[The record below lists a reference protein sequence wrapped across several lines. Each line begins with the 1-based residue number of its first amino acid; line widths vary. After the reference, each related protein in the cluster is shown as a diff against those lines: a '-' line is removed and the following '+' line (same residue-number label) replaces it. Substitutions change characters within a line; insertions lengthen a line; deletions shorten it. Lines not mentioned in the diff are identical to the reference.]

1 MDEKA
6 RIVINNM
13 NRVSLRGRLL
23 SAVALLALSAAPLSS
38 AFTARGNGLLSTTP
52 NLSSSP
58 TTTTSSII
66 YNHNDKPLSRLH
78 MMSPH
83 DIMDADSINALS
95 SFVLSR
101 GSRGSME
108 NAVPPSEGVTLT
120 ILAGGFAAIVWFL
133 ASEYKFLKEKK
144 EDMTGALGNKKD
156 FTWIDLID
164 YRLDYFFSTSEWAK
178 VILLFGLSYILV
190 VVGAAL
196 LVIGDSE
203 DYGTISE
210 AAWTTWTY
218 VVDPGAQADAPSDFI
233 PRTVSLVITLG
244 GLLVFALLIGIVG
257 ESIGEKIEDLKT
269 GKSRVFENDHTLMLN
284 WNDKSLAVIQQIA
297 LANESEGGGVMVVLS
312 QLDKEEMEER
322 LEIAINAKENPLDL
336 MGTEVVFR
344 QGNPILENELKKVSA
359 NTARAVIALT
369 PPDFDSDEADANML
383 RQVLALKALDN
394 DFGSDGE
401 RHVVVELQDVDNKEL
416 IKMVAPDFAEVIVNH
431 DMIGRLML
439 QCARTPELAYVLDSM
454 MGFEGKSKSLSFF
467 FINLFIFPALSLT
480 LSCHS

>member
-1 MDEKA
+1 M
-6 RIVINNM
+6 IQI
-13 NRVSLRGRLL
+13 GRL
-23 SAVALLALSAAPLSS
+23 SAPHLLVAITAAPFSS
-38 AFTARGNGLLSTTP
+38 AFTARCNKLLTP
-52 NLSSSP
+52 NYFNALSSSSSSSSSLTKR
-58 TTTTSSII
+58 TTVSSLPVSSILR
-66 YNHNDKPLSRLH
+66 NKQSSLH
-78 MMSPH
+78 LMSPH
-83 DIMDADSINALS
+83 DIMDADSINS
-95 SFVLSR
+95 VTSFLLSR

-120 ILAGGFAAIVWFL
+120 ILSAGLALIVWFL
-133 ASEYKFLKEKK
+133 AKEYIFLKQKSAV
-144 EDMTGALGNKKD
+144 MTGALGKKEKD
-156 FTWIDLID
+156 FTWFDLID

-190 VVGAAL
+190 VFGAGL
-196 LVIGDSE
+196 LVLGDSE
-203 DYGTISE
+203 DFDTISE
-210 AAWTTWTY
+210 AAWVSWTY
-218 VVDPGAQADAPSDFI
+218 VVDPGAQADAPSELI
-233 PRTVSLVITLG
+233 PRTVSLIVTLG

-269 GKSRVFENDHTLMLN
+269 GKSRVFESGHTLMLN

-312 QLDKEEMEER
+312 KLEKEELEEK
-322 LEIAINAKENPLDL
+322 LESAINAKENPLDL

-359 NTARAVIALT
+359 STARSIIALT
-369 PPDFDSDEADANML
+369 PPEFDSDEADANML
-383 RQVLALKALDN
+383 RQVLALKALDG

-401 RHVVVELQDVDNKEL
+401 RHVVVELQDIDNKEL

-454 MGFEGKSKSLSFF
+454 MGFEGKSHACVL
-467 FINLFIFPALSLT
+467 LFV
-480 LSCHS
+480 